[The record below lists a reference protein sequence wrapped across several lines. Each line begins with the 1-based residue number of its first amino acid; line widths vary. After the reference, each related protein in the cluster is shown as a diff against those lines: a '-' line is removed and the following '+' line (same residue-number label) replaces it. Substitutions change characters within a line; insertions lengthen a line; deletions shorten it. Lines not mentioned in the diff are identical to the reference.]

1 MKTRQ
6 DLYIYVN
13 TKIQDIEIDSNT
25 QEISPHNIILYH
37 HTLEIFKGKNEEFKI
52 YIGKYQW
59 KYYEGHTMHC
69 HMWWSWYFPAIGEYR
84 ELYDS
89 IQELFEKNT
98 IKYKYFLQRYSNH
111 ISTDFKKIL
120 EYLCDFKKEWQK
132 IQTLF

>member
-52 YIGKYQW
+52 YIGKYQ
-59 KYYEGHTMHC
+59 
-69 HMWWSWYFPAIGEYR
+69 
-84 ELYDS
+84 
-89 IQELFEKNT
+89 
-98 IKYKYFLQRYSNH
+98 
-111 ISTDFKKIL
+111 
-120 EYLCDFKKEWQK
+120 
-132 IQTLF
+132 